1 MPQKLSKTWSYLK
14 KILRKQDEMW
24 EMIENDYQ
32 NTLKIQRK
40 TIRTYNIML
49 KHHTNMEHILETINK
64 SYDAIIELGKN
75 VKEGKRVIADM
86 KGIMMKEGGNFDNI
100 KLDEDEDNKESREIT
115 KTKKEIQQKIEY
127 QNELIRK
134 TSAFLHAEKM
144 YLRNHVSYI
153 SMIGSN
159 SKVPEIQKNL
169 DKVERYKSASL
180 DMEDAIKARLEKTDI
195 YLSKIDRM
203 STSTYDVEL
212 EEQIIKGKRQE
223 KDDEMEENNE
233 EESVDDSNRENNKDE
248 VSKDQLMNQIE
259 MVLDPKECRSISE
272 DVCQNV
278 EMGTCSDKEVNKYM
292 GKSDYE
298 EKGSSPK
305 REKKKRKA
313 AIDTSVIET
322 EDEAKEYKVSQVPKV
337 QRDKSSRLDTEETIK
352 TRLEKMDHDLAKIDN
367 RKESVN
373 NLNKEDTKDKVNKDQ
388 AMTETEM
395 VLDPKE
401 GRPISEDICRNVKMG
416 TYSDKERDKYKG
428 KSDYEEKSSS
438 PKREKKKS
446 ETDIDTSAIRTQ
458 HERNRNK
465 ESKALPETEKKIY
478 PDTQKLPT
486 MAQVCAQYG
495 LNDVYLEYHNTDF
508 INITSYKLFQRK
520 FRHRIEA
527 ENPDILLH
535 KLMMLV
541 AAKWREFMAM
551 AAKEENDPN
560 NSGRKEKEQ
569 LHGYEIRGEQVA
581 QKEKGYDTNDRPN
594 VTITEANGKQ
604 NPPSLDQTK
613 TMEVRVKNI
622 GSLILRDFY
631 PIYKPPKP

>member
-1 MPQKLSKTWSYLK
+1 MKPNERLDVAGLKHNSVAVTNQNAYCTTSYIFNAYKLQSKGKGNKMPQKLSKTWSYLK

-24 EMIENDYQ
+24 EIIENDYQ

-49 KHHTNMEHILETINK
+49 KHHTNMEHILATINK

-100 KLDEDEDNKESREIT
+100 KLDEEEDNKESREIT
-115 KTKKEIQQKIEY
+115 KTKKKIQQKIQY

-134 TSAFLHAEKM
+134 TSAFLHTEKM

-169 DKVERYKSASL
+169 DKVERCESASL
-180 DMEDAIKARLEKTDI
+180 DMEEAIKARLEKTDI

-203 STSTYDVEL
+203 STSTYDMEM

-223 KDDEMEENNE
+223 KDDEMEETYE
-233 EESVDDSNRENNKDE
+233 EKSVDDSNRENNKDE
-248 VSKDQLMNQIE
+248 ISKDKLMNQIE
-259 MVLDPKECRSISE
+259 IVLDPKEC
-272 DVCQNV
+272 
-278 EMGTCSDKEVNKYM
+278 
-292 GKSDYE
+292 
-298 EKGSSPK
+298 
-305 REKKKRKA
+305 
-313 AIDTSVIET
+313 
-322 EDEAKEYKVSQVPKV
+322 
-337 QRDKSSRLDTEETIK
+337 
-352 TRLEKMDHDLAKIDN
+352 
-367 RKESVN
+367 
-373 NLNKEDTKDKVNKDQ
+373 
-388 AMTETEM
+388 
-395 VLDPKE
+395 
-401 GRPISEDICRNVKMG
+401 RPISEDICRNVEMG
-416 TYSDKERDKYKG
+416 TYSDKERDKYKE
-428 KSDYEEKSSS
+428 KSDCKEKGSS

-446 ETDIDTSAIRTQ
+446 ETDIDTSEIRTQ

-465 ESKALPETEKKIY
+465 ESKALPETEKKLY

-613 TMEVRVKNI
+613 TMEVRVNNI